1 MIAARTDFPRAL
13 ILDGEGP
20 VGKELASKLVER
32 GAEVHLFIKGD
43 PADPRSSDQPTDDR
57 PQEETSSFDV
67 MEKVF
72 DEVWRRV
79 GGLDLLI
86 KCPKPLP
93 TFFGDRRGNEA
104 NRLQWMERELL
115 TLVNFLQLGKRRLT
129 ERGGTLLAASH
140 LLAGRSDSEALSESI
155 EAGGVA
161 GTVVSAAVAGG
172 REEVRT
178 LLFTLHEARCEALV
192 REGVAGFWEQEGM
205 DLQDA
210 SRSSDPAFT
219 AERLLD
225 LLDQSQNW
233 IADRTIEAFYRKE
246 VQP

>member
-1 MIAARTDFPRAL
+1 MIAARTDFPRVL
-13 ILDGEGP
+13 IIDGEGP
-20 VGKELASKLVER
+20 VGKQLTSKLVER
-32 GAEVHLFIKGD
+32 GAEVHLFMEGNPTD
-43 PADPRSSDQPTDDR
+43 RGFSDQPTDDR
-57 PQEETSSFDV
+57 LQEEANSCKV
-67 MEKVF
+67 MEKVL

-86 KCPKPLP
+86 KCPKRLP
-93 TFFGDRRGNEA
+93 PFFGDRRGNEV

-115 TLVNFLQLGKRRLT
+115 TLVNFLQFGKRRLT

-140 LLAGRSDSEALSESI
+140 LLAGRSNSESRSDSI

-178 LLFTLHEARCEALV
+178 LLFTLDEARCEVLL
-192 REGVAGFWEQEGM
+192 REGAAGFWERVGM
-205 DLQDA
+205 DLQES
-210 SRSSDPAFT
+210 SRTSDPEFT

-246 VQP
+246 VLP